1 MFLFTEGCF
10 CVRVVFSTFSLSDF
24 LFEERK
30 ELNFLKFDQQLV
42 TLFSGDHKLRTT
54 CSQWDP
60 TLEDRA
66 ENSPKLKIFYLSL
79 QGVVL

>member
-42 TLFSGDHKLRTT
+42 TLLSGDRKLRTT
-54 CSQWDP
+54 CSKYDP

-66 ENSPKLKIFYLSL
+66 KIHS
-79 QGVVL
+79 VI